1 MFVFSLLGSLYRG
14 LKLAVCAFYYNWGL
28 IYARWGQTSRALW
41 YFNRAAGVDHSN
53 DKVFYHRGV
62 LFIAMGA
69 PERAIMDF
77 NMAIR
82 NNPRFRDAY
91 MNRSMM
97 YTLIGRHE
105 DARPDV
111 EQAVALG
118 ADRALLEQQIED
130 LRIRNGGR

>member
-1 MFVFSLLGSLYRG
+1 MGPALPGHVVLQPGRRG
-14 LKLAVCAFYYNWGL
+14 
-28 IYARWGQTSRALW
+28 GQLQRQA
-41 YFNRAAGVDHSN
+41 
-53 DKVFYHRGV
+53 FYHRGV

-118 ADRALLEQQIED
+118 ADRAFLEQEIED